1 MELFHHSQ
9 NGDNLNP
16 VTESGCQPTHNKE
29 GNFYKEQNQDVDW
42 ACQE

>member
-16 VTESGCQPTHNKE
+16 VTESGCQPNHNKE
-29 GNFYKEQNQDVDW
+29 GNFYKEQNQDGDW